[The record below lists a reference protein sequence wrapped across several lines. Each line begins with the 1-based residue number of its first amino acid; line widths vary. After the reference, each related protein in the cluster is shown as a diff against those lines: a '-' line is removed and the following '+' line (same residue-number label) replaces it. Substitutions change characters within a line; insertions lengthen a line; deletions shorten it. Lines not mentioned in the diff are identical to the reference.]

1 MARARGRWL
10 REAPAPLARFGG
22 RAASGR
28 PGRNHDRGGGAARFA
43 EGVKCLKYG
52 GGSERPRN
60 PHPPARGPAAFPA
73 APRSP
78 PRRLPRGGWK
88 LERKPESCPL
98 RTPRLLPARGRA
110 EQRCEGGTTPRRPA
124 GSSLTGKKF
133 ARIGAGLLHLLREV
147 AGGRQRSE
155 PHLVWQSPPCRGK
168 KKMLK
173 GPFPSSARGNLFFSC
188 REKNPGS
195 LSSSP
200 FFAVSMCLILKLT
213 YQRRE
218 FGN

>member
-1 MARARGRWL
+1 MARACGRWL

-28 PGRNHDRGGGAARFA
+28 PGRIRGRGGGAARFA

-78 PRRLPRGGWK
+78 PGRLLRGGWK

-98 RTPRLLPARGRA
+98 QTPRLLPARGRA

-168 KKMLK
+168 KNVK
-173 GPFPSSARGNLFFSC
+173 GAFPFVSKRKSLFSLAERKIQEVCPLLLF
-188 REKNPGS
+188 S
-195 LSSSP
+195 LSRC
-200 FFAVSMCLILKLT
+200 V
-213 YQRRE
+213 
-218 FGN
+218 

>member
-1 MARARGRWL
+1 MSARGAPTRL
-10 REAPAPLARFGG
+10 PEA
-22 RAASGR
+22 
-28 PGRNHDRGGGAARFA
+28 
-43 EGVKCLKYG
+43 
-52 GGSERPRN
+52 
-60 PHPPARGPAAFPA
+60 PAAFPA

-78 PRRLPRGGWK
+78 PRRWVEVRAETRKLSSADTRASPSPGPGGRSSVARGG
-88 LERKPESCPL
+88 
-98 RTPRLLPARGRA
+98 
-110 EQRCEGGTTPRRPA
+110 GGTTPRRPA

-155 PHLVWQSPPCRGK
+155 PHLVWQPPPCRGK

-173 GPFPSSARGNLFFSC
+173 GPFLRQQEEISFSLAERKIQEVCPLLLFF
-188 REKNPGS
+188 
-195 LSSSP
+195 
-200 FFAVSMCLILKLT
+200 FFFLFAISRCLILKLT